1 MLHLSKVFMALVWLF
16 VTAAERLLGDCN
28 ENFGRAWP
36 SQAASPIFS
45 DQFQISMCLQMVLE
59 AVRPSSHAALG
70 AQEYTLAVALLPLR
84 VRLDQHCV
92 TFLQQLL
99 AGEETTVEP
108 SRSGSRQDLQREG
121 SVGGVE
127 QQGEAAAVATAG
139 DDSGGRSSC
148 PGGMGPV
155 QRQRAAFGPEMRPLR
170 QFA

>member
-1 MLHLSKVFMALVWLF
+1 MLAQHGHHSLHHHLPPADLN
-16 VTAAERLLGDCN
+16 LLYV
-28 ENFGRAWP
+28 
-36 SQAASPIFS
+36 
-45 DQFQISMCLQMVLE
+45 QMVLE

-99 AGEETTVEP
+99 AGEETCAEP

-127 QQGEAAAVATAG
+127 QQGEAAAVAMAV
-139 DDSGGRSSC
+139 DDPGGRLLPAALVAS
-148 PGGMGPV
+148 GPA
-155 QRQRAAFGPEMRPLR
+155 QLLRAAFCPRDRPLR
-170 QFA
+170 RFD